1 MTFESKRRSFGAPSS
16 TRPPLRGPK
25 GDKGNPGG
33 VGPAGADGVLS
44 RGVYHIDDY
53 GAIARAYHDPTT
65 ITNGERSANV
75 AAINACLEE
84 ARVVRDDTGVIRKFG
99 GTVYMGPGV
108 YYTNDAVG
116 YDLAE
121 DVNLG
126 VTVQGLGPFPTMIRS
141 NNNSRETFKLYTT
154 VGNIRMFYM
163 KDIALYGGRTGLSLI
178 RATYNRFERI
188 YFGGSDQFALQD
200 YLGSGNVFDKCY
212 TTDSATTGGGTAG
225 AALFVACGDVM
236 SNCTFGEGGGGIV
249 VLGGGLQIDGGYGY
263 GTYFRDTPNYT
274 DYWTTP
280 GSPSN
285 VSLAYFAGEP
295 AAFIGSNCDFLISN
309 LRFTTAK
316 QFLLSSGCQ
325 NIALANNQLFGGDS
339 TIGPPTLFE
348 GFINCMDSF
357 GATALSISGG
367 QFIWNAGTT
376 GYFIKETAAVL
387 HDSVIQTQ
395 LIDNT
400 TATITALSSSAPA
413 LLNPGGENNLVTLRT
428 FAR

>member
-1 MTFESKRRSFGAPSS
+1 MTFEGKRRSFGAPSS

-25 GDKGNPGG
+25 GDKGNPGAQ
-33 VGPAGADGVLS
+33 GPAGADGVLS

-53 GAIARAYHDPTT
+53 GAVAREYHNLVT
-65 ITNGERSANV
+65 ITNAERTANV
-75 AAINACLEE
+75 IAINAALEA
-84 ARVVRDDTGVIRKFG
+84 ARVVRDDTGATPKFG

-126 VTVQGLGPFPTMIRS
+126 VTVQGLGPFPTQISS
-141 NNNSRETFKLYTT
+141 NNTSREVFKLYTT
-154 VGNIRMFYM
+154 VGNVRMFFM
-163 KDIALYGGRTGLSLI
+163 KDLALYGGRTGLSLV
-178 RATYNRFERI
+178 RATYNRFENVWFAGSAQ
-188 YFGGSDQFALQD
+188 FGLSD
-200 YLGSGNVFDKCY
+200 YLGSANVFDRCY
-212 TTDSATTGGGTAG
+212 TTDTSEPGGGTGG
-225 AALFVACGDVM
+225 AAFFFGSADVM
-236 SNCTFGEGGGGIV
+236 TNCTFGEGGGGV
-249 VLGGGLQIDGGYGY
+249 VVIGGGLQIDGGYGY
-263 GTYFRDTPNYT
+263 GSFFRDTPNYT

-280 GSPSN
+280 GSPAN

-295 AAFIGSNCDFLISN
+295 AAFIGSNCDFHISN

-325 NIALANNQLFGGDS
+325 NICLNGVQLFGGDS
-339 TIGPPTLFE
+339 TIGSPTLFE